1 MLLIDALRYSRAA
14 ACENT
19 RMRACTNETDKA
31 VANRQPCSV
40 ATGAHMR
47 SVRFSAGADDILE
60 PQNYS
65 RGGESARA
73 AQVAHS
79 SEQTAHAQA
88 CLRDTSCPFWLH
100 PAQRRLQRRDLT
112 RAQPTNKCI
121 EARGHSLGRA
131 PTHTLDFAL
140 AVALALTSSPS
151 RSHDSFSSSPSLS
164 LSQWTTRVCTYVHAK
179 HIHDTQ

>member
-14 ACENT
+14 ACEHT
-19 RMRACTNETDKA
+19 RMRARTNETDKT

-47 SVRFSAGADDILE
+47 SVRSSAGAVGMLE

-79 SEQTAHAQA
+79 SEQAAHAQV
-88 CLRDTSCPFWLH
+88 CPQDTCCPFWLH

-112 RAQPTNKCI
+112 RAPLPCTHKRMICMSCHLMY
-121 EARGHSLGRA
+121 ASCMHTSFFFFTHT
-131 PTHTLDFAL
+131 PTHSHKE
-140 AVALALTSSPS
+140 TSRTCMHACMCTHAHLIS
-151 RSHDSFSSSPSLS
+151 R
-164 LSQWTTRVCTYVHAK
+164 
-179 HIHDTQ
+179 

>member
-1 MLLIDALRYSRAA
+1 MTSILSRELPLAQGRVIQ
-14 ACENT
+14 EPHNHSQ
-19 RMRACTNETDKA
+19 
-31 VANRQPCSV
+31 VPSSNRS
-40 ATGAHMR
+40 THEHD
-47 SVRFSAGADDILE
+47 AGADDILE